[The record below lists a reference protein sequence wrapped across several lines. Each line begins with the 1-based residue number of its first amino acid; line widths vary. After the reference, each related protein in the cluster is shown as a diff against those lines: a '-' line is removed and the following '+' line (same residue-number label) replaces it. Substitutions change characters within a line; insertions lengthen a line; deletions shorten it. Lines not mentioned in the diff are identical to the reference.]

1 MKHNKFLR
9 HLFILSLAFALLF
22 SIQLSS
28 LQAQDFAT
36 KLADH
41 FLKKIPVAEVDPA
54 MTMEQAFKVREKF
67 VALIAKEFGEPIGYK
82 AGLTNPDAQKAF
94 GVTHPVRGTLL
105 KKMILKSGATIEA
118 NFGARPL
125 SEGDLMV
132 RVSNEAINKAK
143 TPEDV
148 LKNLDVV
155 IPFIELP
162 DLVYDLKLKMSGPA
176 IAAINVGARYGVM
189 GEPIPLS
196 ATPEWMA
203 RLKNFTL
210 QVYDEKGTV
219 VTEGKGSALL
229 GDPLTVVLWIKDSLA
244 AEGKKLKKG
253 DLLSLGTIGKMMP
266 AKPGVVK
273 AKYIDL
279 DPNGPVEISVTFK

>member
-9 HLFILSLAFALLF
+9 HLFILSLVFALLF

-28 LQAQDFAT
+28 LHAQDFAT

-82 AGLTNPDAQKAF
+82 AGLTNPNAQKAF

-176 IAAINVGARYGVM
+176 IAAINVGARYGIM
-189 GEPIPLS
+189 GEPISLS

>member
-9 HLFILSLAFALLF
+9 YSFILSLVFALLF

-54 MTMEQAFKVREKF
+54 MTMEQAFKVQEKF
-67 VALIAKEFGEPIGYK
+67 VAIIAKEFGEPVGYK
-82 AGLTNPDAQKAF
+82 AGLTNPNAQKAF
-94 GVTHPVRGTLL
+94 GVTNPVRGTLL

-125 SEGDLMV
+125 SEGDLIV

-143 TPEDV
+143 TPEDA

-162 DLVYDLKLKMSGPA
+162 DLVYDPKLKMSGPA
-176 IAAINVGARYGVM
+176 IFAINVGARYGVM

-229 GDPLTVVLWIKDSLA
+229 GDPLAVVLWIKDSLA
-244 AEGKKLKKG
+244 AEGKKVKEG

-266 AKPGVVK
+266 AKPGVVR